1 MRRNIGTAWIC
12 ALALLLAGTAR
23 AAVFTVTSP
32 SDDFGYKDPLAASD
46 GVTRIAFKSG
56 AAGGGSLALRAANA
70 VSAGRTE
77 VPTGGAAHLQ
87 GANAATVQVS
97 SSGGS
102 CFGVVLDTVT
112 RSGNTWFKA
121 KP

>member
-56 AAGGGSLALRAANA
+56 AAGAARRPVRSRTA
-70 VSAGRTE
+70 VARM
-77 VPTGGAAHLQ
+77 
-87 GANAATVQVS
+87 VS
-97 SSGGS
+97 GPCTSR
-102 CFGVVLDTVT
+102 C
-112 RSGNTWFKA
+112 
-121 KP
+121 